1 VENHPV
7 ADDANLKELTADIV
21 ASYVSNNPV
30 PVAEVANLVM
40 AVHAALAEP
49 STAATADA
57 EPVKKTPAVPI
68 RKSVTPDGITCLF
81 DGETFK
87 TLRRHLLAAHGMTPA
102 EYRQAWNL
110 PPDYPMVSETT
121 SRMRS
126 ELAKSIGLGAKAKG
140 MTPAGKAAAGLGA
153 KTGKTNRSGARK
165 RP

>member
-1 VENHPV
+1 MG
-7 ADDANLKELTADIV
+7 DDAHLKELTAEIV

-30 PVAEVANLVM
+30 PVAEVANLVRT
-40 AVHAALAEP
+40 VHAALAEP
-49 STAATADA
+49 STADA
-57 EPVKKTPAVPI
+57 EPVKQTPAVPI
-68 RKSVTPDGITCLF
+68 RKSVTSDGITCLF

-102 EYRQAWNL
+102 EYRQAWHL

-126 ELAKSIGLGAKAKG
+126 DFAKRIGLGAKAKG
-140 MTPAGKAAAGLGA
+140 RAATVT
-153 KTGKTNRSGARK
+153 KTRGGPRK